1 MRKTTDLAG
10 PRAEMIGAGRF
21 ATLVEGWRGGGSGPL
36 SRRLARVIRS
46 RISSGLLGPG
56 TILPP
61 ERSLAATLGV
71 SRSTVVAA
79 IDELRA
85 GGFVASRQ
93 GSGTWVS
100 AGDPSAAPPGT
111 TAERLLPA
119 EHILNLAASVSPDAS
134 QLPDVTLDVADLA
147 SVVPAHGYAPAGLP
161 VLREA
166 IARRH
171 HALAVP
177 TSPAQIHVTNGAQ
190 HALDLALGAV
200 ARRGDI
206 IAVEDP
212 TYVGVRDLLRGRG
225 LRALPLPLDLIDDPG
240 DQLSKLLIAGRA
252 RAVLLVPAVHSPT
265 GRVRRRLQL
274 EALAR
279 QLDTARL
286 PAIED
291 NTLADLAFTGG
302 RPPSLA
308 SLCRRAPVISVES
321 TSKVGWGGLRVG
333 WIRAAPDLIDATVS
347 ERGRTDYGT
356 SVPSQLVALQLLS
369 TYDQVIGGGGK
380 PWNSPRRRSPGWCAS
395 TSPTGH
401 GSHPTAGSPPGSTL
415 TSTPTC
421 CSAKPCATG
430 SRSRPDHPRHAHR
443 PPALIC
449 EPASTGQPWNSKP
462 QSSASREP
470 PTTPAGI
477 AARDNPPAA
486 ATPSP
491 SGDLPRHGHQLPEP
505 LAGRVINLIIANTAR
520 LADE

>member
-1 MRKTTDLAG
+1 MGLC
-10 PRAEMIGAGRF
+10 
-21 ATLVEGWRGGGSGPL
+21 
-36 SRRLARVIRS
+36 RR
-46 RISSGLLGPG
+46 
-56 TILPP
+56 P
-61 ERSLAATLGV
+61 E
-71 SRSTVVAA
+71 
-79 IDELRA
+79 
-85 GGFVASRQ
+85 
-93 GSGTWVS
+93 
-100 AGDPSAAPPGT
+100 AAPPGT

-134 QLPDVTLDVADLA
+134 QLPDVTIDVADLA

-200 ARRGDI
+200 TRRGDVV
-206 IAVEDP
+206 AVEDP
-212 TYVGVRDLLRGRG
+212 TYVGVFDLLQGRG
-225 LRALPLPLDLIDDPG
+225 LKAFPIPLDLIDDPT
-240 DQLSKLLIAGRA
+240 DEFSKLLIAGRA

-286 PAIED
+286 PTIED
-291 NTLADLAFTGG
+291 NTVADLVFTGT

-308 SLCRRAPVISVES
+308 SLCRRAAVITVES

-369 TYDQVIGGGGK
+369 TYDQVIG
-380 PWNSPRRRSPGWCAS
+380 RRRQALEQSAATFTRLVRKHLPDWKWQ
-395 TSPTGH
+395 
-401 GSHPTAGSPPGSTL
+401 PPDGGL
-415 TSTPTC
+415 
-421 CSAKPCATG
+421 SAWIDTHLDTDMLLSQALHHRVAFATG
-430 SRSRPDHPRHAHR
+430 
-443 PPALIC
+443 
-449 EPASTGQPWNSKP
+449 T
-462 QSSASREP
+462 SASRPSPARTHLRACFDRASRGTRSRHHP
-470 PTTPAGI
+470 PRAGRQRHRQVSQHATTP
-477 AARDNPPAA
+477 R
-486 ATPSP
+486 
-491 SGDLPRHGHQLPEP
+491 PRPLLP
-505 LAGRVINLIIANTAR
+505 LAGIFPGTGTNCLNPLQGGSSTGSV
-520 LADE
+520 

>member
-1 MRKTTDLAG
+1 MSKTTDLAG
-10 PRAEMIGAGRF
+10 SRSEMTGAGRF
-21 ATLVEGWRGGGSGPL
+21 AALVEGWRDGGSGPL
-36 SRRLARVIRS
+36 SRRLAHVIRS

-56 TILPP
+56 TVLPP

-85 GGFVASRQ
+85 GGFVTSRQ
-93 GSGTWVS
+93 GSGTWVPAS
-100 AGDPSAAPPGT
+100 DPSAAPSGT

-119 EHILNLAASVSPDAS
+119 EHILNLAASVPPDAS
-134 QLPDVTLDVADLA
+134 QLPDATLDVAELA

-161 VLREA
+161 VLRDA
-166 IARRH
+166 IAQRH
-171 HALAVP
+171 HALAAP

-212 TYVGVRDLLRGRG
+212 TYVGIRDLLRGRG

-321 TSKVGWGGLRVG
+321 TSKVGWGGP
-333 WIRAAPDLIDATVS
+333 A
-347 ERGRTDYGT
+347 GRMD
-356 SVPSQLVALQLLS
+356 
-369 TYDQVIGGGGK
+369 
-380 PWNSPRRRSPGWCAS
+380 PRRP
-395 TSPTGH
+395 
-401 GSHPTAGSPPGSTL
+401 
-415 TSTPTC
+415 
-421 CSAKPCATG
+421 
-430 SRSRPDHPRHAHR
+430 RPH
-443 PPALIC
+443 
-449 EPASTGQPWNSKP
+449 
-462 QSSASREP
+462 
-470 PTTPAGI
+470 
-477 AARDNPPAA
+477 
-486 ATPSP
+486 
-491 SGDLPRHGHQLPEP
+491 
-505 LAGRVINLIIANTAR
+505 
-520 LADE
+520 

>member
-1 MRKTTDLAG
+1 MSKTTDLAG
-10 PRAEMIGAGRF
+10 SRSEMIGAGRF
-21 ATLVEGWRGGGSGPL
+21 AALVEGWRDGGSGPL
-36 SRRLARVIRS
+36 SRRLAHVIRS

-56 TILPP
+56 TVLPP

-85 GGFVASRQ
+85 GGFVTSRQ
-93 GSGTWVS
+93 GSGTWVPAS
-100 AGDPSAAPPGT
+100 DPSAAPSGT

-119 EHILNLAASVSPDAS
+119 EHILNLAASVPPDAS
-134 QLPDVTLDVADLA
+134 QLPDATLDVAELA

-161 VLREA
+161 VLRDA
-166 IARRH
+166 IAQRH
-171 HALAVP
+171 HALAAP

-212 TYVGVRDLLRGRG
+212 TYVGIRDLLRGRG

-286 PAIED
+286 PTIED

-333 WIRAAPDLIDATVS
+333 WIRAAPGLIDATVT
-347 ERGRTDYGT
+347 ERERTDYGT

-369 TYDQVIGGGGK
+369 TYDQVI
-380 PWNSPRRRSPGWCAS
+380 SRRRQALKQSAATFTRLVRKHLPDW
-395 TSPTGH
+395 TWQ
-401 GSHPTAGSPPGSTL
+401 PPDGGL
-415 TSTPTC
+415 
-421 CSAKPCATG
+421 SAWIDTRVDTDLLLEHALRHRVAFATG
-430 SRSRPDHPRHAHR
+430 P
-443 PPALIC
+443 
-449 EPASTGQPWNSKP
+449 
-462 QSSASREP
+462 SASR
-470 PTTPAGI
+470 
-477 AARDNPPAA
+477 
-486 ATPSP
+486 SP
-491 SGDLPRHGHQLPEP
+491 SARTHLRACFDRPAVELE
-505 LAGRVINLIIANTAR
+505 AAIIR
-520 LADE
+520 LARAANDTRGYRSARRPPNRGHALP

>member
-100 AGDPSAAPPGT
+100 AGDPSAATPGT

-212 TYVGVRDLLRGRG
+212 TYVGIRDLLRGRG

-369 TYDQVIGGGGK
+369 TYDQVIG
-380 PWNSPRRRSPGWCAS
+380 RRRQALEQSAATFTRLVRKHLPDW
-395 TSPTGH
+395 TWQ
-401 GSHPTAGSPPGSTL
+401 PPDGGL
-415 TSTPTC
+415 
-421 CSAKPCATG
+421 SAWIDTHLDTDLLLSQALRHRVAFATG
-430 SRSRPDHPRHAHR
+430 P
-443 PPALIC
+443 
-449 EPASTGQPWNSKP
+449 
-462 QSSASREP
+462 SASR
-470 PTTPAGI
+470 
-477 AARDNPPAA
+477 
-486 ATPSP
+486 PSP
-491 SGDLPRHGHQLPEP
+491 ARTHLRACFDRPAVELE
-505 LAGRVINLIIANTAR
+505 AAIIR
-520 LADE
+520 LARAVNDTGRYRSTRQPPGRGHSFP